1 MNGVGYQVP
10 SIGRHAPGAARVLR
24 VPTVGRVVLLRAPGG
39 ATELVPPGV
48 WSAT

>member
-24 VPTVGRVVLLRAPGG
+24 APSLVERIASSVFIPKFWTSMRG
-39 ATELVPPGV
+39 AST
-48 WSAT
+48 